1 MQIESWPID
10 KPVPYARNAR
20 NIGSNAIDKVA
31 ASLKEFGFRQPIVV
45 DDEGVILV
53 GHTRL
58 AAAKQLGLA
67 EVPVHVA
74 KGLNKAQAKAYR
86 LMDNRSHEEATWD
99 NDLLKVEFEE
109 IAELDFDA
117 ALTGFDALEIERLM
131 GEVVEKF
138 DANDEWQ
145 GMPEYENEDKTAFRT
160 IHVHFK
166 NQEDVDV
173 FADAIGQELSDKT
186 DGIWFP
192 KIGIQ
197 KLGGLRY
204 VSDNGGE
211 VCGDDLGE

>member
-1 MQIESWPID
+1 MQIELWPID

-45 DDEGVILV
+45 DEEGVILV

-58 AAAKQLGLA
+58 AAAKQLGLT

-109 IAELDFDA
+109 LSDMDIDS

-145 GMPEYENEDKTAFRT
+145 GMPEFENEDLTPVRSV
-160 IHVHFK
+160 IVHFSSEEDAQLFAALV
-166 NQEDVDV
+166 NQT
-173 FADAIGQELSDKT
+173 ITDKT
-186 DGIWFP
+186 KFIWYP
-192 KIGIQ
+192 KQEKID
-197 KLGGLRY
+197 Y
-204 VSDNGGE
+204 NGE
-211 VCGDDLGE
+211 RAM